1 MPNFWKAQTEPR
13 SLALWKNT
21 DALRGGGME
30 WGREYGGAGGVKEA
44 LKPDTEGP
52 FRSC

>member
-21 DALRGGGME
+21 EALRDGGME
-30 WGREYGGAGGVKEA
+30 WGKGVWRGRRSERGAKA
-44 LKPDTEGP
+44 RHRRA
-52 FRSC
+52 F